1 VFDVEPLSRGRAMR
15 LQWTQQ
21 LPTGQS
27 VECRLPWWYPWALR
41 VMGFGYALRGRYP
54 DDAVLV
60 RLRQRCLRVR
70 RLPDGAWQRW
80 RDFDADHDGPRAP

>member
-1 VFDVEPLSRGRAMR
+1 MR
-15 LQWTQQ
+15 RHWIDQ

-27 VECRLPWWYPWALR
+27 IECRLPWWYPWVLR
-41 VMGFGYALRGRYP
+41 TMGFVYALRSRYP
-54 DDAVLV
+54 DETTLV

-80 RDFDADHDGPRAP
+80 RDFEGEQDASGQA